1 MRRSL
6 TKFSLTCRWRIILF
20 LCLIGPLYGGYAQ
33 PQTSFQSDVIKY
45 DEPGKIARFQVCR
58 LLGMGGI
65 DQSTNDIELRIYRWQ
80 AFSNPKI
87 FVLKKTKK
95 GFSAQLYSFFPHYKS
110 IKSIPYLA
118 YVSSLD
124 EVKQEDLKS
133 TQPLAQLWDT
143 LVNMDI
149 CTLQTF
155 GMKEA
160 MRLHLG
166 TGDDGTLYTV
176 EVKVN
181 NQYRQYAFD
190 HPDIYEKITPY
201 LSSVSQFNGII
212 DFIERQFNISLQ
224 EFDYLYE
231 QRKENK

>member
-6 TKFSLTCRWRIILF
+6 TNPPSTWKWRIILF
-20 LCLIGPLYGGYAQ
+20 ICLIDSIYSSYAQ

-45 DEPGKIARFQVCR
+45 DEPGKIARFQVCS

-87 FVLKKTKK
+87 FLLKKDKK
-95 GFSAQLYSFFPHYKS
+95 GFSAQLYSFFPLYKS
-110 IKSIPYLA
+110 IKAIPYLT
-118 YVSSLD
+118 YVSSLV

-133 TQPLAQLWDT
+133 TQSLVQVWDT
-143 LVNMDI
+143 LVKMNI
-149 CTLQTF
+149 YTLQTF

-160 MRLHLG
+160 IRLHLG
-166 TGDDGTLYTV
+166 TGNDGTLYTV
-176 EVKVN
+176 EMKVN

-190 HPDIYEKITPY
+190 HPDRYEKIAPQ
-201 LSSVSQFNGII
+201 LSSVSQFNRIV
-212 DFIERQFNISLQ
+212 DFIERQFNINMQ
-224 EFDYLYE
+224 EFD
-231 QRKENK
+231 